1 MELMHVVVLA
11 VLQGFTEFLPISS
24 SGHLILVPAFLDW
37 GDQGLAFDIAVH
49 FGSLLAV
56 VSYFRADIVAM
67 CKSLFNPADSHARLA
82 WQLVVASVPLGFAG
96 LFGAD
101 FVETQ
106 LRSPMVIA
114 ATTILFGVALWVA
127 DWLGRRRGSEL
138 GMSWGVAIG
147 IGVAQA
153 IALIP
158 GTSRSG
164 ATMTAGLALGLT
176 REAAGRFSFLLA
188 IPAIIMAAGWQTVQ
202 LIMGDP
208 QPEPWGS
215 LVLAG
220 AISCIVAFATIA
232 GFFKIIGRIGMVW
245 FALYRFAL
253 GALII
258 YVFA

>member
-1 MELMHVVVLA
+1 MEFMHVVVLA

-37 GDQGLAFDIAVH
+37 DDQGLAFDIAVH

-56 VSYFRADIVAM
+56 VSYFRTDILAM
-67 CKSLFNPADSHARLA
+67 CRSLFASGDPHARLA
-82 WQLVVASVPLGFAG
+82 WQLVVASVPLGLAG

-101 FVETQ
+101 FVENQ

-114 ATTILFGVALWVA
+114 ATTILFGIALWAA
-127 DWLGRRRGSEL
+127 DRLGRRRLDTL

-153 IALIP
+153 VALIP

-164 ATMTAGLALGLT
+164 ATMTAALALGLS

-188 IPAIIMAAGWQTVQ
+188 IPAIVMAAGWQTVQ
-202 LIMGDP
+202 LVMGDP
-208 QPEPWGS
+208 QPMPWMS
-215 LVLAG
+215 LTLAG
-220 AISCIVAFATIA
+220 AISCVVAFATIA
-232 GFFKIIGRIGMVW
+232 VFLKVIDRIGMMW
-245 FALYRFAL
+245 FALYRFGL
-253 GALII
+253 GALIV